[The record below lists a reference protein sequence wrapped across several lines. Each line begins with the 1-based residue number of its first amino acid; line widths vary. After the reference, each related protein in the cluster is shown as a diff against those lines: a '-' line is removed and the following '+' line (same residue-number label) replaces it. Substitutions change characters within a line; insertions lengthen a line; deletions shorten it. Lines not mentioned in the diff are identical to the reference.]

1 MLKIHEN
8 RFNTNVSLRPHI
20 FRKPCQSASK
30 LEFTQEKKIKF
41 KLKRFVS

>member
-1 MLKIHEN
+1 MPEIHEN

-20 FRKPCQSASK
+20 FIKPRQSASK
-30 LEFTQEKKIKF
+30 LEFTPEKKIKF